1 MIFRSHLSAQSTTG
15 AVQPAFDVISKTQ
28 LTANVADWFVTQP
41 DHAKLSGELAGAVD
55 SRKVPNLTQAVKD
68 AIGMHDVGWIPY
80 DGGFKTPRPPVQT
93 QDGVPVSFVNSAPER
108 FLSAW
113 SSSIQ
118 AAQSTG
124 ALGGL
129 IVSAH
134 FARLTHPYLEKGKG
148 TPEERAKVE
157 QFLYREAERVDRL
170 LPQAGLKLE
179 EIDRLVEF
187 LRLCDLMSLYLC
199 ANPAAPV
206 DLPYLH
212 EGEKV
217 QLSFEE
223 GAYRMR
229 PHLLD
234 HVVILEIPC
243 LRWVN
248 GKFEK
253 ELVPIKVQ

>member
-1 MIFRSHLSAQSTTG
+1 MIFRSQLSAQSTTG
-15 AVQPAFDVISKTQ
+15 AVQPIFDVISETQ
-28 LTANVADWFVTQP
+28 LKASTTDWFVTQP

-55 SRKVPNLTQAVKD
+55 SRKVPNLTKAVKE
-68 AIGMHDVGWIPY
+68 AIGLHDVGWIPY

-93 QDGVPVSFVNSAPER
+93 PDGVPVSFVNSAPER
-108 FLSAW
+108 FLNAW

-134 FARLTHPYLEKGKG
+134 FARLTHPYLNKGEG
-148 TPEERAKVE
+148 TVEQRAKVE

-170 LPQAGLKLE
+170 LPEAGLKAE
-179 EIDRLVEF
+179 EIEKLVEF
-187 LRLCDLMSLYLC
+187 LQLCDLMSLYLC
-199 ANPAAPV
+199 SNPATPV
-206 DLPYLH
+206 ELPYTF

-217 QLSFEE
+217 HMSFEE

-229 PHLLD
+229 PHMMD

-243 LRWVN
+243 LRWVD